1 MEFQT
6 LRRSNT
12 TKKVVVALVLFIAL
26 GVTILMLTTRAK
38 YKLVE
43 SVPLASGTINYTLV
57 DFELVEIKVKTSGSQ
72 NYVDVS
78 TIEDNYELNQDMS
91 YCTEK
96 YSDDSNNFKDV
107 QNDSLTIN
115 FDNKNKTISVKPYSK
130 KGTKCYLFFDEK
142 EIISEDVLND
152 LGLTSKGSA
161 TFTGTSCDSGCDL
174 KQNGIYEAEDDYG
187 TSYYYRGTVDNNWVV
202 FGKDTSDGDKYI
214 WWRIIRINGNGT
226 IRLMYAGTSNSKTSA
241 PSTTGD
247 ETMIKPKTST
257 NNNSY
262 PRAVYFNQTY
272 NDNKYVGYMYPGQK
286 GTASSNFD
294 GAHKVDKTS
303 TKSDALTQ
311 IESWYNQDTNLGT
324 LAAQYIDVDT
334 GFCSDSTAS
343 TINHGDSYPGTGS
356 LGFGSNKTTYAGTD
370 RVWQSGSTSA
380 SNPQTPTLK
389 CGYTVS
395 TQKTDENARKRD
407 LYTGPGAT
415 SGGTKGLSGNVEGN
429 NALPVPV
436 GLITM
441 DEVIYA
447 GGFFGKTNANYWLKT
462 GKYYWA
468 MSPFYYYYN
477 SSSFQNAVVFVV
489 DDIGRLNGSNGVN
502 NTNTGVRPVINLKAD
517 TKFDFN
523 DNGTEGSSGNPYV
536 VQTS

>member
-1 MEFQT
+1 MKFEKLNYSSGNVKKAFVIGIVVT
-6 LRRSNT
+6 L
-12 TKKVVVALVLFIAL
+12 LFIVVINL
-26 GVTILMLTTRAK
+26 FLTRAK
-38 YKLVE
+38 YQVTE
-43 SVPLASGTINYTLV
+43 SIPLANGTINYTLV
-57 DFELVEIKVKTSGSQ
+57 DFELAGIKIKGLNDNEYKDATTILDG
-72 NYVDVS
+72 NYV
-78 TIEDNYELNQDMS
+78 LNEENS

-96 YSDDSNNFKDV
+96 YVSEDNSFEDV
-107 QNDSLTIN
+107 KNTNLKIE
-115 FDNKNKTISVKPYSK
+115 FDNSNKTISVKPYSK
-130 KGTKCYLFFDEK
+130 KGTKCYLYLEEK
-142 EIISEDVLND
+142 PEPKLLNQTVIAQSTKKQ
-152 LGLTSKGSA
+152 G
-161 TFTGTSCDSGCDL
+161 TFTGLSCSSGCTL
-174 KQNGIYEAEDDYG
+174 SENGVYEAEDDYG
-187 TSYYYRGTVDNNWVV
+187 TSYYYRGTVSNNWVV
-202 FGKDTSDGDKYI
+202 FGQDTTNNQYI

-226 IRLMYAGTSNSKTSA
+226 IRLIYAGTSNSKTSA

-286 GTASSNFD
+286 GTASANFD

-334 GFCSDSTAS
+334 GFCSDSSLAKGS
-343 TINHGDSYPGTGS
+343 HGSYTGQGYGTSQSG
-356 LGFGSNKTTYAGTD
+356 YAGLD
-370 RVWQSGSTSA
+370 RVWQQNSTSTNT
-380 SNPQTPTLK
+380 SEQKPTLK
-389 CGYTVS
+389 CGYDVIGK
-395 TQKTDENARKRD
+395 QLNKEAQKRD

-447 GGFFGKTNANYWLKT
+447 GGFYGKANANYWLKT
-462 GKYYWA
+462 DKYYWT
-468 MSPFYYYYN
+468 MSPSFVNSNGYAQVFYV
-477 SSSFQNAVVFVV
+477 AT
-489 DDIGRLNGSNGVN
+489 NGSLNSTYVGYN
-502 NTNTGVRPVINLKAD
+502 NYGVRPVINLSAD
-517 TKFDFN
+517 AMVT
-523 DNGTEGSSGNPYV
+523 GSGIASDPYI